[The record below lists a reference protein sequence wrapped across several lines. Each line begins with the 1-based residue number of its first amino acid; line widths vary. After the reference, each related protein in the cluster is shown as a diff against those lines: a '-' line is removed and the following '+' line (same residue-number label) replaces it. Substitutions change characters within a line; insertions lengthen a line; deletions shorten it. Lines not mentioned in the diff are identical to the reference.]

1 MEFPQNSVNQKLLKL
16 SDLKV
21 KPDVLGHCVLVVVVA
36 KAAAATTIK
45 ATQRLKICT
54 RMIFSSLKKHYLAL
68 KTLPD
73 SIQHHIET
81 VYCIEN
87 V

>member
-1 MEFPQNSVNQKLLKL
+1 VEFPQNSVNQKLLKL
-16 SDLKV
+16 SDSKIKL
-21 KPDVLGHCVLVVVVA
+21 DVLGHCVLVVVVA
-36 KAAAATTIK
+36 KAAATTIK

-73 SIQHHIET
+73 SIQHHIDT